1 MDVTDAAVSTRKTT
15 PQSIILDAA
24 QHLILQNGYAGLSM
38 RDLSRDSGLA
48 KGTIYYYF
56 QDKEEIYLN
65 VVERDLLNMQTRIQ
79 AAAQTPGDCTTR
91 LRAVISA
98 YFDLAQANRSIFIA
112 RLREISGMESAL
124 RNLLQRHRT
133 ALMQPIADIIEE
145 GIANGIFR
153 PLQPQMVITSLIGM
167 MNSFVTHRFLIE
179 QGDITPEVVE
189 HTLDLVLHGIQ
200 CGKSEN
206 DRDNEL

>member
-1 MDVTDAAVSTRKTT
+1 MDVTEATVSTRKTT

-153 PLQPQMVITSLIGM
+153 PLQPHMVITSLIGM

-179 QGDITPEVVE
+179 QSDITPEVVE

-200 CGKSEN
+200 YSESEK
-206 DRDNEL
+206 DRDNGS